1 MHCVSLAGSGAASRS
16 GIDMLILTA
25 ADELPGTN
33 TCLLQNVFKGGFLR
47 RQTKNIST
55 RGYSGKQEDT
65 GFQQYASR
73 RHTQKEQKLENF
85 LVNFII
91 NFLRIPAST
100 PLVFAGL

>member
-1 MHCVSLAGSGAASRS
+1 MSFAECLQGG
-16 GIDMLILTA
+16 LF
-25 ADELPGTN
+25 EKTN
-33 TCLLQNVFKGGFLR
+33 
-47 RQTKNIST
+47 KNIST